1 MSFAVEKLSEI
12 VTIVKAVESG
22 PDPVKDD
29 LEANKAAFESRKT
42 SKLIHDDAVQTEM
55 KAVTSDMMK
64 RKNPFATRAKAQQDK
79 YVHPLRSMYF
89 GT

>member
-12 VTIVKAVESG
+12 ATVVKAVES
-22 PDPVKDD
+22 PESVKAELD
-29 LEANKAAFESRKT
+29 ANKAAFESRKT

-55 KAVTSDMMK
+55 KAITPEMMK

-79 YVHPLRSMYF
+79 YVISLF
-89 GT
+89 FA